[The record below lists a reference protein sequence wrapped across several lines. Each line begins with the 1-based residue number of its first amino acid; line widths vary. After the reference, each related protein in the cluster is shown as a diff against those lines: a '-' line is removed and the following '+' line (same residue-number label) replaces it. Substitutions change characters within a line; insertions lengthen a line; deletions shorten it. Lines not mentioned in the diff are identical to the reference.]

1 MIRMVDLYGQYLSV
15 KEEMDAAIGQ
25 VMSGSAFVRGP
36 QVGELESELAAWMG
50 VGHCVTCGSGTDALL
65 LAMTAIGIGPGDEVI
80 VPAFT
85 FGAVAESVALRGG
98 IPVFADVDPLTFN
111 MDPSSV
117 ERLISRRTRAIVP
130 VHLFGQPCDM
140 PPLLELAGRHG
151 LTVVEDNAQSLG
163 AVCRSESGHEAK
175 AGGVG
180 LIGCTSFFPTKV
192 LGCYGDGGAVFTDD
206 EDLARRIRMIAN
218 HGQSPKYA
226 YRVVGLN
233 SRLDTIQAAVLR
245 VKLRHLPEWI
255 GSRIDA
261 AGRYDAAL
269 DGVPGVERPVRAEG
283 VTHVYHQYTLRVD
296 PALRDGLK
304 SYLAAKGIE
313 SMVYYPSL
321 LSEQEAY
328 RDISRRDMDMIGAR
342 PLPASVLSLPICS
355 HIGEEAQMRVVAA
368 VREYMAANVR
378 H

>member
-1 MIRMVDLYGQYLSV
+1 MRMVDLYGQYLSV

-50 VGHCVTCGSGTDALL
+50 VGHCVTCGSGTDALM

-117 ERLISRRTRAIVP
+117 ERLISERTRAIVP

-151 LTVVEDNAQSLG
+151 LAVVEDNAQSLG
-163 AVCRSESGHEAK
+163 AVCRSESCREAK

-192 LGCYGDGGAVFTDD
+192 LGCYGDGGALFTDD

-218 HGQSPKYA
+218 HGQSPKYT
-226 YRVVGLN
+226 YRVVGMN
-233 SRLDTIQAAVLR
+233 SRLDT
-245 VKLRHLPEWI
+245 
-255 GSRIDA
+255 
-261 AGRYDAAL
+261 
-269 DGVPGVERPVRAEG
+269 
-283 VTHVYHQYTLRVD
+283 
-296 PALRDGLK
+296 
-304 SYLAAKGIE
+304 
-313 SMVYYPSL
+313 
-321 LSEQEAY
+321 
-328 RDISRRDMDMIGAR
+328 
-342 PLPASVLSLPICS
+342 
-355 HIGEEAQMRVVAA
+355 
-368 VREYMAANVR
+368 
-378 H
+378 